1 MVFYLITCVRVTI
14 DKNSLE
20 NIFIY
25 YHIASIKMKEAWN
38 TIAEEMNNYLI
49 LNLMLTAWSNEFI
62 HHLKQFYEMFKIDIV
77 KNIFIR
83 GNMLVIYLED
93 MVSINVIQLS
103 ETISRNSYIQN
114 YIMQYLD
121 INMLTYFR

>member
-1 MVFYLITCVRVTI
+1 
-14 DKNSLE
+14 
-20 NIFIY
+20 
-25 YHIASIKMKEAWN
+25 
-38 TIAEEMNNYLI
+38 
-49 LNLMLTAWSNEFI
+49 
-62 HHLKQFYEMFKIDIV
+62 MFKIDIV

-93 MVSINVIQLS
+93 MVSNNVIQLS
-103 ETISRNSYIQN
+103 ETIPRNSYTQN